1 MAVFISY
8 SSKDQKSAEAICNAI
23 ENRGFPCWISS
34 RDIGPGENFQTQIVR
49 AIRNAKA
56 MILVFS
62 GNANNSEEIK
72 KELVLAGQ
80 SRLVVIPVR
89 VEDVAP
95 DEAFAYEFATRQW
108 IDVFQ
113 NWEHAIERVTRQ
125 IEAVTSAVD
134 AMEALPPA
142 SRRGETAVPPRL
154 AAPPPRTNPA
164 IWAGVAVALLAMLG
178 AGGWFVFGAHHS
190 PPPTVSPAS
199 APSAAAPTTP
209 PPAPAVPAPAS
220 SASALPTAPTAPAS
234 AASASSIP
242 TLPALKSAD
251 EVRSPSTPALP
262 LAPSPSPAPSTSGA
276 VNPFNAI
283 TQGVDAIKR
292 QP

>member
-49 AIRNAKA
+49 AIRNAKT
-56 MILVFS
+56 MVLVFS

-113 NWEHAIERVTRQ
+113 NWEQAIERVTRQ
-125 IEAVTSAVD
+125 IEAVASTGD
-134 AMEALPPA
+134 APEAPSPA
-142 SRRGETAVPPRL
+142 SRRSETPVPPQP
-154 AAPPPRTNPA
+154 AAPRPRTNPA
-164 IWAGVAVALLAMLG
+164 IWAGAAVAVMAVLG

-199 APSAAAPTTP
+199 APSAAAPTTTP
-209 PPAPAVPAPAS
+209 SPVPAVAAPAS
-220 SASALPTAPTAPAS
+220 SASALPNAPPGPAS
-234 AASASSIP
+234 APSASPIP

-251 EVRSPSTPALP
+251 EVKSPSAPASP
-262 LAPSPSPAPSTSGA
+262 PPQSPSPAPSTSGA
-276 VNPFNAI
+276 NPFNVI